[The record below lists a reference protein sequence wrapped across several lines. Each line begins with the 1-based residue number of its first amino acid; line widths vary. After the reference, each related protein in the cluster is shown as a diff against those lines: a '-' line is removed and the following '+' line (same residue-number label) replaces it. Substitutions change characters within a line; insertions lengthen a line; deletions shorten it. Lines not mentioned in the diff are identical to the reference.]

1 MRVLI
6 FFVLVRFSPHL
17 IDDDA
22 ALLIFSTGV
31 PALAAVELSEGA
43 AARSLQGAPR
53 TPRAPS
59 VVAMVA
65 LKGGG
70 EIAGREKKK
79 DKTKASDGARKRGK
93 SGERTKKRD
102 WRPEKRKKKKLN
114 LDLSDFSLSFFFHLF
129 IISFPR
135 VLG

>member
-6 FFVLVRFSPHL
+6 FFVLVRFFSPHL

-65 LKGGG
+65 LKGGWG
-70 EIAGREKKK
+70 DR
-79 DKTKASDGARKRGK
+79 GARKEEG
-93 SGERTKKRD
+93 
-102 WRPEKRKKKKLN
+102 
-114 LDLSDFSLSFFFHLF
+114 
-129 IISFPR
+129 
-135 VLG
+135 